1 MPRTTSQGPHAYG
14 TEELVADAGF
24 VVAAFIALV
33 GAVVCVIATLTTIVL
48 AAAGALVPEAP
59 IVAALGLLTAGFFGA
74 MAVAWAEAGGIAL
87 PGLTGHAGP
96 KTEPQSTTARLRAE
110 R

>member
-1 MPRTTSQGPHAYG
+1 MPRTTQYPNAYSTG
-14 TEELVADAGF
+14 DVVEDAGF

-48 AAAGALVPEAP
+48 AAAGELMPEAP

-74 MAVAWAEAGGIAL
+74 MAAARAEVGGIAL
-87 PGLTGHAGP
+87 PGLTGRAGP
-96 KTEPQSTTARLRAE
+96 RTEPQSTTARLRAE